1 MNRPTVTVYAEVSA
15 DGKSTHGRFC
25 SSKPMMKFEDDLVRR
40 FRHELRAQ
48 SDVIMVGSNTVRL
61 DNPSLTV
68 RHASGPHP
76 LRVIPATLGDLP
88 LESTILVD
96 GNSTLVAV
104 SDRAPQET
112 IVALRR
118 RGADVVRAGV
128 DKVDLGLLL
137 SLLYRQNIRSVMVEG
152 GATLLAALFRSGL
165 VDRLIVQHLPVI
177 FGGDGVPSMVG
188 GPEIESLDNAVKLR
202 LRKVDN
208 IGNHAVIDYDII

>member
-1 MNRPTVTVYAEVSA
+1 
-15 DGKSTHGRFC
+15 
-25 SSKPMMKFEDDLVRR
+25 MMKFEDDLIRR

-68 RHASGPHP
+68 RHASGPNP

-88 LESTILVD
+88 LESTILMD
-96 GNSTLVAV
+96 GNSTMVAV
-104 SDRAPQET
+104 SERAPGEN
-112 IVALRR
+112 IAALRQ

-137 SLLYRQNIRSVMVEG
+137 SLLYRQSIRSVMVEG
-152 GATLLAALFRSGL
+152 GATLLAALFRSRL

-188 GPEIESLDNAVKLR
+188 GPALASLDEAVKLR
-202 LRKVDN
+202 LRKVDSV
-208 IGNHAVIDYDII
+208 GNHALIDYDVI

>member
-1 MNRPTVTVYAEVSA
+1 MYAEVSA
-15 DGKSTHGRFC
+15 DGKSTHGRSC
-25 SSKPMMKFEDDLVRR
+25 SSKPMMKFEDDPIRR

-68 RHASGPHP
+68 RHASGANP

-88 LESTILVD
+88 LESTILMD
-96 GNSTLVAV
+96 GNSTMVAV
-104 SDRAPQET
+104 SERAPREN
-112 IVALRR
+112 IAALRQ

-128 DKVDLGLLL
+128 DKVDLGLLF
-137 SLLYRQNIRSVMVEG
+137 SLLYRQSIRSVMVEG

-188 GPEIESLDNAVKLR
+188 GPALASLDDAVKLR
-202 LRKVDN
+202 LRKVDSV
-208 IGNHAVIDYDII
+208 GNHALIDYDVI